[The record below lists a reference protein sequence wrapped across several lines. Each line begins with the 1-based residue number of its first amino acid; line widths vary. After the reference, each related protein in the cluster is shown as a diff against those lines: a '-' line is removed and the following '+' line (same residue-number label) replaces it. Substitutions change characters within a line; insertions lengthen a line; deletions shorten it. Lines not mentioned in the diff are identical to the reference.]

1 MKQGSTENVLKIVM
15 DDMQDGEVAAM
26 YREGEDALIL
36 VARGLPDDVRCDAV
50 NRLLATV
57 AVNPPGRLRPL
68 RIASA
73 VAVLSLLAHLGE
85 QVAGPAGQG
94 LQALLV

>member
-1 MKQGSTENVLKIVM
+1 MLKIVM
-15 DDMQDGEVAAM
+15 EDMQDGEVAAM

-36 VARGLPDDVRCDAV
+36 VARHLPDDVRCEAV

-57 AVNPPGRLRPL
+57 AAAPLGRLRPL

-73 VAVLSLLAHLGE
+73 VAVLTLLAHLGE
-85 QVAGPAGQG
+85 QVASPAGQG
-94 LQALLV
+94 LQSLFV